1 MIYRKIKG
9 TRVRYWVMS
18 YFKDKTAFITGAAS
32 GIGRALTNRLHGLGA
47 NVVMTDIDAD
57 GAATAASALGER
69 ALALALDVTDRIA
82 WDLAKQRAID
92 HFGTVDVLCNNAGI
106 GPDGFLLADVPPAM
120 FDEVMRVNVAGVFNG
135 IHAFG
140 SHFRARQAGYII
152 NVASMAGH
160 LGSPQMGA
168 YTASKFAVVGL
179 SEVLQSEMEPYGVGV
194 TVFCPGVVN
203 TNLGATALA
212 RGGINI
218 PFLELQESMEPE
230 QAVDELIDAV
240 ENERLYAFSHANFQL
255 HVQARMETVL
265 DAFSHKHEF

>member
-1 MIYRKIKG
+1 
-9 TRVRYWVMS
+9 MS
-18 YFKDKTAFITGAAS
+18 YFNNKIAFITGAAS
-32 GIGRALTNRLHGLGA
+32 GIGRAIAHRFHQLGA
-47 NVVMTDIDAD
+47 SVAIADIDAD
-57 GAATAASALGER
+57 GVASLADELGER
-69 ALALALDVTDRIA
+69 CLALTLDVTDRDA
-82 WDLAKQRAID
+82 WIVARDRAFE
-92 HFGTVDVLCNNAGI
+92 HFGTVDVLCNNAGV
-106 GPDGFLLADVPPAM
+106 GPDGFLLADVPFEM
-120 FDEVMRVNVAGVFNG
+120 FDEIMRVNVAGVFNG
-135 IHAFG
+135 INAFA
-140 SHFRARQAGYII
+140 SHFRAREDGYII

-203 TNLGATALA
+203 TNLAATALA

-218 PFLELQESMEPE
+218 PFLELQEAMEPE

-240 ENERLYAFSHANFQL
+240 ECERLYAFSHANFQL

>member
-1 MIYRKIKG
+1 
-9 TRVRYWVMS
+9 MS
-18 YFKDKTAFITGAAS
+18 YFDGKVAFITGAAQ
-32 GIGRALTNRLHGLGA
+32 GIGAAIAQRFHSMGASVALA
-47 NVVMTDIDAD
+47 DIDMAAAEAAAD
-57 GAATAASALGER
+57 RLGER
-69 ALALALDVTDRIA
+69 ALPVHLDVTSREQ
-82 WDLAKQRAID
+82 WLAAKEAALA
-92 HFGTVDVLCNNAGI
+92 HFGTVDILCNNAGI

-120 FDEVMRVNVAGVFNG
+120 YHDIMRVNVDGVFNG
-135 IHAFG
+135 IHTFG
-140 SHFRARQAGYII
+140 SHFRSKQSGYIV

-179 SEVLQSEMEPYGVGV
+179 SEVLQAEMEPYNVGV

-203 TNLGATALA
+203 TQLGERALE
-212 RGGINI
+212 RGGISI

-230 QAVDELIDAV
+230 EAVGELIDAI
-240 ENERLYAFSHANFQL
+240 ECERLYAFSHANFQL